1 MGYKVQGLGFGFWF
15 LGVGFW
21 VESSGFRST
30 RSRPHTLDSTP
41 ETRVQGL
48 GFGVLDFGCEDA
60 GLSCRFCVGVDF
72 LKLTNKYIV
81 SDKGVGLRIW
91 DLLFLGLVGRR

>member
-1 MGYKVQGLGFGFWF
+1 MAFR
-15 LGVGFW
+15 
-21 VESSGFRST
+21 VEGSGFKSR
-30 RSRPHTLDSTP
+30 RSRSQTLNLKP
-41 ETRVQGL
+41 KTRVQGL
-48 GFGVLDFGCEDA
+48 WFGVLDFGCEDE

-72 LKLTNKYIV
+72 LKLIKKYIV

>member
-1 MGYKVQGLGFGFWF
+1 MGFGFW
-15 LGVGFW
+15 VWGFGLR
-21 VESSGFRST
+21 VQGSGQQEAG
-30 RSRPHTLDSTP
+30 TP

-48 GFGVLDFGCEDA
+48 GFGVLDFGCEDE